1 MIIEN
6 SLATLVACHVADF
19 NIRVIDGYSP
29 GQWEANACIVILA
42 YWRIGIVESTKLA
55 SSEFELLTVTIDSS
69 PTVFAFTAC
78 FVPARSP
85 LFPVCQRVAF

>member
-42 YWRIGIVESTKLA
+42 YWRIGIVESTK
-55 SSEFELLTVTIDSS
+55 
-69 PTVFAFTAC
+69 
-78 FVPARSP
+78 
-85 LFPVCQRVAF
+85 